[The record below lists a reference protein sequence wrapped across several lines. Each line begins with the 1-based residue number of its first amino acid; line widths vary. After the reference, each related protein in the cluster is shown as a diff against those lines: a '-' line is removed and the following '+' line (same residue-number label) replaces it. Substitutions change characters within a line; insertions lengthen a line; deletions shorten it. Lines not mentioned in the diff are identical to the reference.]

1 MILED
6 LAGGGLDAM
15 KVLRRPAAVEIELS
29 TEKKVCL

>member
-15 KVLRRPAAVEIELS
+15 KVLRRSAAVETELS
-29 TEKKVCL
+29 TQKNICL